1 MASKKTSQAQP
12 DGLPRAE
19 SSIIPNQTAV
29 DAGLGVFPCPT
40 WPPADPEFAERIG
53 RLLASGDWGRYFPA
67 VVEELRGLIAAELT
81 VNHVRLVCSGSAA
94 IELALRA
101 CLGENA
107 LAGRSTRPGAG
118 AEAANR
124 EPAEVICSVL
134 DYPGNARAVR
144 LLGALPVLVD
154 TLPDRW
160 TIDPAAVE
168 RAATSRTV
176 AVLVSHLYG
185 EIAELPAL
193 TALCQ
198 RQGWALIEDVCQVP
212 GASLDGKLVGTFGN
226 IAAWSFGGSKPL
238 TAGCG
243 GAVTTQD
250 DLLAQRLAAYCDR
263 PSHAYPLS
271 PLQSAVLIPQWQR
284 LSQWVEVQNTNL
296 ARLIETLA
304 VRTPTWIWPAPR
316 NAGQHR
322 VHYKI
327 PIRLAAE
334 SSPACGK
341 RVAGLIELA
350 NRRGIPAGEPFR
362 IPGKLAPSRGRIASS
377 AEAVA
382 ITTRSWLIDHRILAG
397 DPASRVEI
405 AERLIELH
413 DTSAA
418 WPAD

>member
-12 DGLPRAE
+12 DGLPQGGT
-19 SSIIPNQTAV
+19 SITPSQTPPTM
-29 DAGLGVFPCPT
+29 GFGVFNCPT
-40 WPPADPEFAERIG
+40 WPPGDSEFAERIG
-53 RLLASGDWGRYFPA
+53 RLLSSGDWGRYFPS
-67 VVEELRGLIAAELT
+67 VVEELRGLIAAALA
-81 VNHVRLVCSGSAA
+81 VKHVRLVCSGSAA

-107 LAGRSTRPGAG
+107 LAGRPTRSGG
-118 AEAANR
+118 SAEATQR
-124 EPAEVICSVL
+124 DPPEVICSVL

-154 TLPDRW
+154 TLPHRW

-193 TALCQ
+193 ATLCQ
-198 RQGWALIEDVCQVP
+198 RKGWALIEDVCQVP
-212 GASLDGKLVGTFGN
+212 GASLNGQLVGTFGS

-243 GAVTTQD
+243 GAITTQD

-263 PSHAYPLS
+263 PSHAFPLS

-284 LSQWVEVQNTNL
+284 LSQWVDAQNTNL
-296 ARLIETLA
+296 ARLIESLA
-304 VRTPTWIWPAPR
+304 ERTPNWIWPAPR
-316 NAGQHR
+316 HVGQRR

-334 SSPACGK
+334 SFPTRSG
-341 RVAGLIELA
+341 RVARLIELA
-350 NRRGIPAGEPFR
+350 NQRGIPAGEPFR

-382 ITTRSWLIDHRILAG
+382 ITTPTWLIDHRILAG
-397 DPASRVEI
+397 DPASRDEL

-413 DTSAA
+413 DMSAV

>member
-296 ARLIETLA
+296 ARLIESLA
-304 VRTPTWIWPAPR
+304 ERTPTWS
-316 NAGQHR
+316 
-322 VHYKI
+322 
-327 PIRLAAE
+327 LARTQE
-334 SSPACGK
+334 
-341 RVAGLIELA
+341 
-350 NRRGIPAGEPFR
+350 RGA
-362 IPGKLAPSRGRIASS
+362 
-377 AEAVA
+377 
-382 ITTRSWLIDHRILAG
+382 
-397 DPASRVEI
+397 ASRPLQNSDPLGGGVI
-405 AERLIELH
+405 AGMRQTRRRTDRIGQ
-413 DTSAA
+413 
-418 WPAD
+418 PARNSRRRTLSHPGEAGPIAGPDRVLRGSGRDHNSIVVDRSPHPGWRSREPG